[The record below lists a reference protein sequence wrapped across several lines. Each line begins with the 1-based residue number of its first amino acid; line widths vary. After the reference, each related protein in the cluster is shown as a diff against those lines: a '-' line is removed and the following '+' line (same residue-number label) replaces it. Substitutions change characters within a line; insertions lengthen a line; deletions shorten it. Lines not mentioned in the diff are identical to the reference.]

1 MQLETIGEELRSAL
15 ATDAVDYTAMRARS
29 LAGAFFFD
37 RDGRVSG
44 CVVLVNHRAQ
54 ACPLRR
60 RCASTL
66 CRRACGAGPIGAAAI
81 CAAGE
86 SALR

>member
-44 CVVLVNHRAQ
+44 CVVLVNRRAQ
-54 ACPLRR
+54 ACPLLRR
-60 RCASTL
+60 SASRCAGVGGRLGSAQAV
-66 CRRACGAGPIGAAAI
+66 RSDH
-81 CAAGE
+81 CA
-86 SALR
+86 S

>member
-1 MQLETIGEELRSAL
+1 MSMQLETIGEELRSAL

-54 ACPLRR
+54 ACALR
-60 RCASTL
+60 
-66 CRRACGAGPIGAAAI
+66 
-81 CAAGE
+81 
-86 SALR
+86 SALRLNAVRAGVRFAPRANRHCAS

>member
-44 CVVLVNHRAQ
+44 CVVLVNQRGQ
-54 ACPLRR
+54 ACALRSALR
-60 RCASTL
+60 LNAV
-66 CRRACGAGPIGAAAI
+66 RAGGAGPIGAAAM

-86 SALR
+86 STLR